1 MAECSRISPISLFVT
16 PLRMAPSRW
25 SSSSSALPSA
35 TSIAI
40 FSMLR
45 IRRGSPGRDHTIPQ
59 ADLVASICI
68 GMLNASAVLSCLST
82 YAAPSTRLRNF
93 RPCSNSLSLIEMPP
107 ELSPR
112 EASFLIERG
121 GRDKRIIVFLSF
133 GRYNDERREIL
144 RGPAMKAKKKQQGDP
159 PMNELRAG
167 LSVSGAFLLA
177 ALLGAAPP
185 VRAQEDASR
194 ATPPPGK
201 ALVFVFRSER
211 ETVAALVPVFVNLAR
226 VGDLANGTFAVATV
240 SPGRTFLR
248 VGDQAVATYTLE
260 VAANQSY
267 FVRVEAVPGVRP
279 VQTEVRIVSEVEG
292 RRFLA
297 QSRPVGAAPPA
308 IAAPRVPPP
317 PAPVVAAPRV
327 APKPAPR
334 EIARF
339 AEPGGD
345 WNFALI
351 AKGGAFKL
359 ANANQTVAGSAST
372 FDTASKPA
380 VGIEAELRHRAGF
393 AVGGEVVYY
402 KNDLVATGVV
412 AKQQVVALM
421 LNGKYYVPVADWFH
435 PFVGVG
441 VGFADAVYSGDLKGT
456 SGGPAYQGLAGMEFR
471 FGSVGLNVQYKY
483 LASTTGKTGSDVKV
497 GGGGV
502 LAGV

>member
-1 MAECSRISPISLFVT
+1 
-16 PLRMAPSRW
+16 
-25 SSSSSALPSA
+25 
-35 TSIAI
+35 
-40 FSMLR
+40 
-45 IRRGSPGRDHTIPQ
+45 
-59 ADLVASICI
+59 
-68 GMLNASAVLSCLST
+68 
-82 YAAPSTRLRNF
+82 
-93 RPCSNSLSLIEMPP
+93 MPP

-133 GRYNDERREIL
+133 GRYNDEREIL
-144 RGPAMKAKKKQQGDP
+144 RGPAMKAKEKQQGDP

-317 PAPVVAAPRV
+317 APVVAPRVPPPPAPVVAAPRV

-359 ANANQTVAGSAST
+359 ANANQTVAGLAST
-372 FDTASKPA
+372 YDTASKPA
-380 VGIEAELRHRAGF
+380 VGIEAEWRNRTGF
-393 AVGGEVVYY
+393 AVGGEIFYY
-402 KNDLVATGVV
+402 KNDLVAAG
-412 AKQQVVALM
+412 AISQQQVVAIM
-421 LNGKYYVPVADWFH
+421 ANGKYYFRAADWFY
-435 PFVGVG
+435 PFAGAG
-441 VGFADAVYSGDLKGT
+441 VGFADTLYGGGLKGT
-456 SGGPAYQGLAGMEFR
+456 QGGTAYQGLVGMEFR
-471 FGSVGLNVQYKY
+471 FGSVGLQVQYKH
-483 LASTTGKTGSDVKV
+483 LAATTGKSGSDVKV
-497 GGGGV
+497 GGSGV
-502 LAGV
+502 LAGVSFIF

>member
-1 MAECSRISPISLFVT
+1 
-16 PLRMAPSRW
+16 
-25 SSSSSALPSA
+25 
-35 TSIAI
+35 
-40 FSMLR
+40 
-45 IRRGSPGRDHTIPQ
+45 
-59 ADLVASICI
+59 
-68 GMLNASAVLSCLST
+68 
-82 YAAPSTRLRNF
+82 
-93 RPCSNSLSLIEMPP
+93 MPP

-121 GRDKRIIVFLSF
+121 GRKRIIVFLSF
-133 GRYNDERREIL
+133 GRYNDEREIL
-144 RGPAMKAKKKQQGDP
+144 RGPAMKAKKKQQGDS

-317 PAPVVAAPRV
+317 APVVAPRVPPPPAPVVAAPRV

-359 ANANQTVAGSAST
+359 ANANQTVAGLAST
-372 FDTASKPA
+372 YDTASKPA
-380 VGIEAELRHRAGF
+380 VGIEAEWRNRTGF
-393 AVGGEVVYY
+393 AVGGEIFYY
-402 KNDLVATGVV
+402 KNDLVAAG
-412 AKQQVVALM
+412 AISQQQVVAIM
-421 LNGKYYVPVADWFH
+421 ANGKYYFRAADWFY
-435 PFVGVG
+435 PFAGAG
-441 VGFADAVYSGDLKGT
+441 VGFADTLYGGGLKGT
-456 SGGPAYQGLAGMEFR
+456 QGGTAYQGLVGMEFR
-471 FGSVGLNVQYKY
+471 FGSVGLQVQYKH
-483 LASTTGKTGSDVKV
+483 LAATTGKSGSDVKV
-497 GGGGV
+497 GGSGV
-502 LAGV
+502 LAGVSFIF